1 MKRLFS
7 AALLLSSVG
16 TFAFVGQG
24 CSSATPRPSTYE
36 KEKEETVPTD
46 DVGEES
52 GFQETGKTKTKKT
65 DPLAG
70 CATSESGADR
80 APIYLEFVVDAS
92 GSMSLKGKWEAQIA
106 ALKQIFTEMHAQSD
120 KKLGVGLIMFGEEVT
135 YPRNGKDVFINYVG
149 SDDDGQYN
157 ALMTLINKSD
167 ASGTTPTKEALTGG
181 YNVLKNFVPLA
192 PLEEGGKK
200 VVVLMSDGAPN
211 NSTGIDTMVDQAH
224 NLVGPE
230 GPIDTF
236 AVGVGLSTAAEISF
250 MSMVAQKGGTAPK
263 GCIPTS
269 TDPKTMCYFA
279 IDPGTKSVAQLTQD
293 FVDTINRI
301 RLRASC
307 EYSLASDNAAADPT
321 KVNVVFVDDSGKKV
335 TVPQDPV
342 DGWSYDDPTNPTK
355 VILHGA
361 ACEKAGTDLNS
372 TVKVVLGCKTIT
384 Q

>member
-7 AALLLSSVG
+7 AALLLSAVG
-16 TFAFVGQG
+16 AFALAGQG
-24 CSSATPRPSTYE
+24 CSSAAPRDAKFE
-36 KEKEETVPTD
+36 EETESTDATD
-46 DVGEES
+46 DVGDDQG
-52 GFQETGKTKTKKT
+52 GFQETGKTKTKAA

-70 CATSESGADR
+70 CATSESAAAR

-92 GSMSLKGKWEAQIA
+92 GSMSGPKWEAQIA
-106 ALKQIFTEMHAQSD
+106 ALKQIFEDMHSQAD
-120 KKLGVGLIMFGEEVT
+120 TKLGVGLIMFGESVP
-135 YPRNGKDVFINYVG
+135 YPRSGKDVFINYV
-149 SDDDGQYN
+149 DDGQFN
-157 ALMTLINKSD
+157 ALNGLIAKSGPTG
-167 ASGTTPTKEALTGG
+167 STPTKEALTGG
-181 YNVLKNFVPLA
+181 YSVLKNFIPLA

-211 NSTGIDTMVDQAH
+211 DDTGIDTMVDQAH

-236 AVGVGLSTAAEISF
+236 AVGVGLSSSSEISF
-250 MSMVAQKGGTAPK
+250 MAMVAQKGGTAPK
-263 GCIPTS
+263 GCIASS

-279 IDPGTKSVAQLTQD
+279 IDPGAKTVAQLTQD

-307 EYSLASDNAAADPT
+307 EYSLESDNAAADPS

-335 TVPQDPV
+335 SVPQDPV
-342 DGWSYDDPTNPTK
+342 DGWTYDDPANPTK

-361 ACEKAGTDLNS
+361 ACEKAGTDLTS

-384 Q
+384 T